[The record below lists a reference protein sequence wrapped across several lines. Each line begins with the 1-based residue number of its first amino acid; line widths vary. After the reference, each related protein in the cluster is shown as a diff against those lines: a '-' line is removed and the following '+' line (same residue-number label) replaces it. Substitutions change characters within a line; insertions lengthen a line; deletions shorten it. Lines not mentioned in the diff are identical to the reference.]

1 MIQSFADVGL
11 WPFNPDKIEENCRK
25 FCRVVPEPN
34 ENDDLNNLARAIET
48 CIGEEL
54 KRTSQLL
61 SEMKC
66 VDVVSQEKVEKRK
79 LQEKES
85 ATSAA
90 AENFES
96 STSTITT
103 NMHTYLQPARKQGR
117 LSKCKEHQY

>member
-25 FCRVVPEPN
+25 LCRVVPEPN

-66 VDVVSQEKVEKRK
+66 VEVVSPKIVKKRK

-90 AENFES
+90 VENFES
-96 STSTITT
+96 STSTVT
-103 NMHTYLQPARKQGR
+103 NSVHTNLQPARKRGR
-117 LSKCKEHQY
+117 PSKCKEDQ